1 MKEAKKFINQS
12 NHHRSIHS
20 CPQAQQGLVHS
31 LGVFRRKKW
40 WLGGKTVGRW
50 RAGAG
55 LPRGPSGFPARRR
68 RWNVQALASGAAWG
82 APGESPLAGSAGGGA
97 PQPPSVPGQVERV
110 RASRPRERGPGGVR
124 GGGAGAGRGASLIG
138 LSEPPVARRFYK
150 AATGAGRSQATL
162 LTPHSALLA
171 EPARPRPPWPPFSSW

>member
-68 RWNVQALASGAAWG
+68 QWNVQALASGAAWG
-82 APGESPLAGSAGGGA
+82 APGESPLAGSAGGGS
-97 PQPPSVPGQVERV
+97 PPTSLGP
-110 RASRPRERGPGGVR
+110 RAGGTGSRLATQGKRPWGRAGGR
-124 GGGAGAGRGASLIG
+124 GGGR
-138 LSEPPVARRFYK
+138 ARRVSHWPLG
-150 AATGAGRSQATL
+150 AARRAPL
-162 LTPHSALLA
+162 L
-171 EPARPRPPWPPFSSW
+171 